1 MDMIG
6 IHQTYM
12 TWETVEGSMKS
23 NPWTLIRVTGQKMAS
38 HRRQTSATLKK
49 KIDQRW
55 FCWPETCSRLLCGIK
70 VLCVTVHFVLQCSFS
85 ASTSVGGE
93 SFVKRFGNIEPSFG
107 YKIGFHLKAL
117 SQTLPNERQKITECL
132 WLFDMWPKT
141 PPVLSLMACW
151 HLPQELRWR
160 WFWGSIWCAVGYEFV
175 VLVGRWLSWRSCSAH
190 LNCQCDGKYN
200 VKNRTGVTLGCC
212 TCKLQARSSFTSN
225 LVLAPGCLKK
235 LQTSESLTSTFLRF
249 KLQTAVPFVWTN
261 IPLHNT
267 KQTTGT

>member
-6 IHQTYM
+6 IQQTYM
-12 TWETVEGSMKS
+12 TWETVEGWMKS

-132 WLFDMWPKT
+132 WLFDVAQDSTCSQFNGLLAFASGTEMKT
-141 PPVLSLMACW
+141 VLGFDLMRC
-151 HLPQELRWR
+151 R
-160 WFWGSIWCAVGYEFV
+160 IWIC
-175 VLVGRWLSWRSCSAH
+175 CSS
-190 LNCQCDGKYN
+190 
-200 VKNRTGVTLGCC
+200 R
-212 TCKLQARSSFTSN
+212 
-225 LVLAPGCLKK
+225 P
-235 LQTSESLTSTFLRF
+235 LT
-249 KLQTAVPFVWTN
+249 
-261 IPLHNT
+261 
-267 KQTTGT
+267 